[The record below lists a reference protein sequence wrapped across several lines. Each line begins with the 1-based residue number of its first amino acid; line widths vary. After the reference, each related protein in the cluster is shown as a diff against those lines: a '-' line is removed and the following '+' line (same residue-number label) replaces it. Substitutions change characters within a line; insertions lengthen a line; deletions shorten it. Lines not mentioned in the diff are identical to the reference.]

1 MTLFTRKTIN
11 YSERGKAC
19 YLIFTLPQLIVGELG
34 RTRWIGNSSKTH
46 SLGLVNRVDQTLKKM
61 LQFWSFGSFF
71 SGGGGGGGGW
81 WDLGVKK
88 DLLKSGLALPKKM
101 SGIILHLS
109 CYLWETPKLQLDP
122 TITSG
127 RVVFLNS
134 NNNCTKRNPCKYSQY
149 ITDLLIFLKG
159 YDISW
164 LLILITNF
172 VQK

>member
-61 LQFWSFGSFF
+61 LQFWFLFF
-71 SGGGGGGGGW
+71 WGGA
-81 WDLGVKK
+81 LGVKK
-88 DLLKSGLALPKKM
+88 DLLKSGLALLKKM

-149 ITDLLIFLKG
+149 ITITDLLIFLKG

>member
-34 RTRWIGNSSKTH
+34 RTKWIGNSSKTH

-61 LQFWSFGSFF
+61 LQFWFLFF
-71 SGGGGGGGGW
+71 WGG
-81 WDLGVKK
+81 LGVKK
-88 DLLKSGLALPKKM
+88 KDQLKSGLAILKKM

-122 TITSG
+122 IITSR

-134 NNNCTKRNPCKYSQY
+134 NNNCTKKNPCKYSQY

>member
-61 LQFWSFGSFF
+61 LQFWFLFF
-71 SGGGGGGGGW
+71 WGG
-81 WDLGVKK
+81 LGVKK
-88 DLLKSGLALPKKM
+88 KDQLKSGLAILKKM

-122 TITSG
+122 IITSG

-134 NNNCTKRNPCKYSQY
+134 NNNCTKKNPCKYSQY

>member
-61 LQFWSFGSFF
+61 LQFWFLFF
-71 SGGGGGGGGW
+71 WGGP
-81 WDLGVKK
+81 LGVKK
-88 DLLKSGLALPKKM
+88 DLFKSGLALLKKM

>member
-46 SLGLVNRVDQTLKKM
+46 SLGLVSRVDQTLKKM
-61 LQFWSFGSFF
+61 LSFWFLFF
-71 SGGGGGGGGW
+71 WGGRVAWG
-81 WDLGVKK
+81 LGVKK
-88 DLLKSGLALPKKM
+88 DLLKSGLALLKKM

>member
-61 LQFWSFGSFF
+61 LQFWFLFF
-71 SGGGGGGGGW
+71 WGG
-81 WDLGVKK
+81 LGVKK
-88 DLLKSGLALPKKM
+88 KDQLKSGLAILKKM

-122 TITSG
+122 IITSG

-134 NNNCTKRNPCKYSQY
+134 NNNCTKKNPCKYSQY
-149 ITDLLIFLKG
+149 ITDLLIF
-159 YDISW
+159 
-164 LLILITNF
+164 
-172 VQK
+172 